1 MALPRCPSSVV
12 NPSAVAG
19 SERRSTARQIQSKRT
34 EFVCPSATLSLLLGT
49 TLDGQTDSFKKN
61 RMSSSN
67 CDGIYSHTTTTAK
80 NNNSSNNKKIME
92 INTSKTNVVDD
103 QDLVDDFWKMAH
115 VATCLHQSTLASS
128 CTAVHE
134 AVTTATTTT
143 ANQRMGEEEA
153 PPAAPPAAAA
163 GAVDVNAVCHILGN
177 DMDICAY
184 IRLDGSIANNNNNS
198 SNENN
203 NNINTNI
210 LNRQN
215 QCCYYTTAA
224 VECNGNIRTA
234 TPSLSNN
241 DSSDGES
248 RQYYYY
254 NREKGSS
261 AELLSMLSEMNQ
273 QQLEQLSQLSGM
285 YLTDKLLLRGKGRA
299 GRRGQRMV
307 DATSTNISTEA
318 STASPYSSTTALASN
333 AAVAIFQTL
342 KSGATRVMNGV
353 LSVIE
358 GAEAN
363 DAYFDAIASDSGN
376 SGSAATL
383 VDESSSLQIRK
394 LLTKDVAS
402 EAIVAASSLSSSGE
416 NASFDNGDNVDDTAA
431 LLGRTRRTKRHGET
445 LNNTNLSSV
454 LPPINSEDM
463 LISIPVVAYTCRH
476 LLTFAQS
483 VVSSRCGVG
492 KDVSIDVGRVC
503 DYTAFFVSIT
513 QDGDG
518 ASAARIIMYIEG
530 WDTCSFGMFCRKAGG
545 YLASLANCTDDT
557 ATTSTPTPF
566 STPSMTEPQTIAQ
579 YGKLLSNM
587 TREEV
592 DLLATTLCKS
602 NFAIVEKDLLILFP
616 GGVPADIHC
625 HNSSLVEAAATTTPP
640 TLLSSSDSALFQI
653 HVTKISIQNK
663 MARLEREANVAKN
676 NAIQARRDNKDT
688 TNELA
693 LVYMRRRKAALDEL
707 ERCSSMLSNLDACE
721 LRLERAREDVQL
733 VQSYTYFRTAM
744 QDVRK
749 SRDEVLR
756 IGSSTSNSYEDVE
769 ELMLDIREEMDEMN
783 EMNSQMNKMMT
794 IDQYNE
800 IDEEELNEEFR
811 RLELECESANQEQS
825 FPKVIVEDDSALV
838 KKAQLDPPLMTTT
851 GLQKEESSS
860 PETLIEPAY

>member
-1 MALPRCPSSVV
+1 M
-12 NPSAVAG
+12 
-19 SERRSTARQIQSKRT
+19 
-34 EFVCPSATLSLLLGT
+34 SLLP
-49 TLDGQTDSFKKN
+49 LDAEAQLLLKGGDVA
-61 RMSSSN
+61 SSSSSYCN
-67 CDGIYSHTTTTAK
+67 IPNHQTNHCHPPVNDNASSIHTTDD
-80 NNNSSNNKKIME
+80 S
-92 INTSKTNVVDD
+92 VDD
-103 QDLVDDFWKMAH
+103 DRDLVDDFWKMAH

-128 CTAVHE
+128 CAV
-134 AVTTATTTT
+134 VQKMVTTTTTTTATT
-143 ANQRMGEEEA
+143 NPHMGGEEV
-153 PPAAPPAAAA
+153 PTPA
-163 GAVDVNAVCHILGN
+163 GAVDVNAVCGILGN

-184 IRLDGSIANNNNNS
+184 IRLDGSIANNNNS
-198 SNENN
+198 SSEKNN

-210 LNRQN
+210 LNRKN

-224 VECNGNIRTA
+224 MECNGNGT

-241 DSSDGES
+241 NSSDGERS
-248 RQYYYY
+248 SGAGRRQYYYY
-254 NREKGSS
+254 NRGEKGN

-318 STASPYSSTTALASN
+318 TASPYSSTTALASN
-333 AAVAIFQTL
+333 VAVAIFQTL

-383 VDESSSLQIRK
+383 VDESSSLQVRK

-402 EAIVAASSLSSSGE
+402 GAIVAAASSGE
-416 NASFDNGDNVDDTAA
+416 NALFDNGDNVDDTAA
-431 LLGRTRRTKRHGET
+431 LLGRTSRTNRYGET

-483 VVSSRCGVG
+483 VVSSRSGISEGGGVG
-492 KDVSIDVGRVC
+492 KDDDIDFRRG
-503 DYTAFFVSIT
+503 DYTAFFVPMT
-513 QDGDG
+513 RDGDG
-518 ASAARIIMYIEG
+518 ASAARIILYRDG
-530 WDTCSFGMFCRKAGG
+530 WDTCSFGMFCRKAGS
-545 YLASLANCTDDT
+545 YFASSMNGRDNSAPSLS
-557 ATTSTPTPF
+557 AT
-566 STPSMTEPQTIAQ
+566 MTEPQTLSQ
-579 YGKLLSNM
+579 YGKLLLNM
-587 TREEV
+587 SREEI
-592 DLLATTLCKS
+592 DLLARTLCKS
-602 NFAIVEKDLLILFP
+602 NFATVENDLFILFP
-616 GGVPADIHC
+616 GGIPADTYSH
-625 HNSSLVEAAATTTPP
+625 HYSSLVEAAATTTPP
-640 TLLSSSDSALFQI
+640 TFLSSSDSALFQI

-663 MARLEREANVAKN
+663 MTRLERDANVAKN

-794 IDQYNE
+794 IDHYNE

-825 FPKVIVEDDSALV
+825 FPKVLVEDDSALV